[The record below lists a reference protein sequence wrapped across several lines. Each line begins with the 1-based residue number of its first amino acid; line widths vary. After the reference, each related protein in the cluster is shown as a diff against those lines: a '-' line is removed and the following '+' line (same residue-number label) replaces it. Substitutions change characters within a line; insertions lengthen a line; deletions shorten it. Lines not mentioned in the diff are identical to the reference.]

1 VQLAAT
7 PNPEEPIK
15 LMIIKNT
22 THHQLL
28 SHLWLL
34 HPQFQH
40 LVMRDTSL
48 GRRRGGCEGEEGMAT
63 EEEEDDAFASG
74 LGVGFSIMMR
84 K

>member
-1 VQLAAT
+1 MKPPSSCKGDSERSLVEPAAT

-15 LMIIKNT
+15 SMIIKNT

-28 SHLWLL
+28 SHLRLL

-48 GRRRGGCEGEEGMAT
+48 GRRRRRRRRM
-63 EEEEDDAFASG
+63 
-74 LGVGFSIMMR
+74 
-84 K
+84 